1 MAEDTKL
8 ANKEAEKVDQAALA
22 VDEQDVKKKVAKK
35 QTTIIPKAGNT
46 EEYNKLE
53 EELKKST
60 YREEHLKK
68 NLFEKTKECDE
79 WRTKYCDTKKALDL
93 SIKENM
99 ELKTARNQSADA
111 KSEFVQIVAI
121 PPKGLKPSPVK
132 VNGVPAPFEVDEDG
146 CYKFT
151 VPKENAIKLMASIG
165 GTKYCLVGP
174 VESIEATVPDGLY
187 TKTVVFKKHAKNKSS
202 SDVVTWYPVEYE
214 EKNSN
219 K

>member
-1 MAEDTKL
+1 MAEDTKQ
-8 ANKEAEKVDQAALA
+8 ANSEAALA

-35 QTTIIPKAGNT
+35 QNTTIPKAGNT

-53 EELKKST
+53 EDLKKSI

-68 NLFEKTKECDE
+68 NLYEKSKECDE
-79 WRTKYCDTKKALDL
+79 WRTKYCETKKALDL

-121 PPKGLKPSPVK
+121 PPKGMKPSPVK
-132 VNGVPAPFEVDEDG
+132 VNGIPAPFKVDEDG
-146 CYKFT
+146 CYIFT

-187 TKTVVFKKHAKNKSS
+187 TKNAVFKKHAKNKSTS
-202 SDVVTWYPVEYE
+202 GVVTWYPVEYE